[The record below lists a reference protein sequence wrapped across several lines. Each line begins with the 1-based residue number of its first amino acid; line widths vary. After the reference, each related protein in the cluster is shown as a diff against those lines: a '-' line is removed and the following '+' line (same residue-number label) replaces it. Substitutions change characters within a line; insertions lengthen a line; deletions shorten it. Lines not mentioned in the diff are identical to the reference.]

1 MLRLNL
7 RTKLLMSRLGDRA
20 YNQAHLHNV
29 RMCIHHEEV
38 SPYWRSGKGVGWGK
52 LGDTCLSFG
61 EKYTSGLKNLGRVV
75 SHHGGGRYPCPLC
88 ENSEFDTTVMEH
100 IMECHKPKSGTER
113 GKLMKTLREL
123 NISFLPKF
131 RNLYILN

>member
-1 MLRLNL
+1 
-7 RTKLLMSRLGDRA
+7 
-20 YNQAHLHNV
+20 
-29 RMCIHHEEV
+29 MCIHHEEV

-88 ENSEFDTTVMEH
+88 ENSEPCVSLELFFMRFAT
-100 IMECHKPKSGTER
+100 CSGLKSHESIEDKEDRLRRRREQEKARRATETAKDMHPSP
-113 GKLMKTLREL
+113 G
-123 NISFLPKF
+123 SVGGS
-131 RNLYILN
+131 